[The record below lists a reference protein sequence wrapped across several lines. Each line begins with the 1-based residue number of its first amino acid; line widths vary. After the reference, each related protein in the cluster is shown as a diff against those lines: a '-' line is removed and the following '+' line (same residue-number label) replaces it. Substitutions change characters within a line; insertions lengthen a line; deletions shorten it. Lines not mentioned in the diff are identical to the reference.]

1 MPKSSMKT
9 LIGLAENEVEQQTKF
24 LQRLNTERN
33 QASTQLDTLHQY
45 RLDYSDRLLQA
56 SQSGVTMANYHNFY
70 RFIGTLDQA
79 ITQQNGLLGHIDAK
93 ITQQQQQWLAAKQR
107 LNAYQTLQDRR
118 DQQLAIDRARS
129 EQRENDE
136 LSAAMHYRLR
146 QFNSTG

>member
-1 MPKSSMKT
+1 MPNASMKT
-9 LIGLAENEVEQQTKF
+9 LIGLAENEVDQHSKL
-24 LQRLNTERN
+24 LQRLNAERS
-33 QASTQLDTLHQY
+33 QASTQLDALHQY

-56 SQSGVTMANYHNFY
+56 SQTGVTMSNYHNFY

-79 ITQQNGLLGHIDAK
+79 ITQQNSLLGHLDAK

-118 DQQLAIDRARS
+118 DQAQAIHQARV

-146 QFNSTG
+146 QFN

>member
-1 MPKSSMKT
+1 MPNASMKT
-9 LIGLAENEVEQQTKF
+9 LIGLAENEVDQHSKL
-24 LQRLNTERN
+24 LQRLNAERS
-33 QASTQLDTLHQY
+33 QASTQLDALHQY

-56 SQSGVTMANYHNFY
+56 SQTGVTMSNYHNFY

-79 ITQQNGLLGHIDAK
+79 ITQQNSLLGHLDAK

-118 DQQLAIDRARS
+118 DQEQAVHQARV

-146 QFNSTG
+146 QFN

>member
-1 MPKSSMKT
+1 MPNASMKT
-9 LIGLAENEVEQQTKF
+9 LIGLAENEVEQHTKL
-24 LQRLNTERN
+24 LQRLSTERN

-45 RLDYSDRLLQA
+45 RLDYSDRLLHA
-56 SQSGVTMANYHNFY
+56 SQSGVTMSNYHNFY

-79 ITQQNGLLGHIDAK
+79 ITQQNSLLGHIDAK

-107 LNAYQTLQDRR
+107 LNAYQTLQERR
-118 DQQLAIDRARS
+118 DQQRALDQARI

-146 QFNSTG
+146 QFN

>member
-1 MPKSSMKT
+1 MPNASMHT
-9 LIGLAENEVEQQTKF
+9 LIQLAENEVEQHTDH
-24 LQRLNTERN
+24 LQRLNSERQ
-33 QASTQLDTLHQY
+33 QASQQLSTLHQY

-56 SQSGVTMANYHNFY
+56 SQSGVTMSNYHNFY

-79 ITQQNGLLGHIDAK
+79 ITQQNSLLEHLESK

-118 DQQLAIDRARS
+118 DQAQAEHRARV
-129 EQRENDE
+129 ERRENDE

-146 QFNSTG
+146 QFN